1 MILLR
6 NKYTQLPWTKEN
18 VNRFKSSDNLLRHA
32 RTGKDIDGII
42 LTKSNSLVGYIA
54 WSPDSIIALEVMP
67 EYRNQGIA
75 TKLLSQ
81 SPVQKLTVQKAN
93 KDAIKLYEDL
103 GYRVIKEDSRILYME
118 K

>member
-18 VNRFKSSDNLLRHA
+18 VNWFKSSDNLLRHA

-42 LTKSNSLVGYIA
+42 LTKFNSLVGYIA

-75 TKLLSQ
+75 TQLLSQ
-81 SPVQKLTVQKAN
+81 SPVQKLTVQKTN

>member
-6 NKYTQLPWTKEN
+6 DKYTKLPWTKGN
-18 VNRFKSSDNLLRHA
+18 VDHFKSPANLLRHA

-42 LTKSNSLVGYIA
+42 LIKGNSLVGYIA
-54 WSPDSIIALEVMP
+54 WSQDSIIALEVMP

-75 TKLLSQ
+75 TQLLSQ
-81 SPVQKLTVQKAN
+81 SPVQKLTVQKTN
-93 KDAIKLYEDL
+93 KNAIKLYENL
-103 GYRVIKEDSRILYME
+103 GYKVVKENSRILYME